1 LAEAAILHLDN
12 SHYDALL
19 ALKDG
24 HAIALAGV
32 LAMGEIGRIDQ
43 VYVSKAF
50 RKQSIATM
58 MMNRI
63 MEVCARSLFKHVLL
77 AVEGDNVA
85 AIKLFEKFGFK
96 KIARIETYVRP

>member
-1 LAEAAILHLDN
+1 
-12 SHYDALL
+12 
-19 ALKDG
+19 
-24 HAIALAGV
+24 
-32 LAMGEIGRIDQ
+32 
-43 VYVSKAF
+43 
-50 RKQSIATM
+50 
-58 MMNRI
+58 